1 MKVLVMMKCAVGH
14 DPEVQ
19 PWHDK
24 AAEINNLVYSK
35 LAGDYSRNL
44 RSTLLIGYSQAI
56 LQYHDAILVLQSH
69 RTLGSAARALHRPLV
84 EAVARALWIYVQR
97 DQDLEQV
104 EKQDYRYPSFKCMM
118 KYLDQRFESEK
129 LFATLS
135 DDWKYLCGLTHT
147 GMEQITQQFDDQGH
161 ARPVYDPAQ
170 VINSIQSATAVL
182 VIYAVPMVHYFE
194 KPDAAGEINAAYQS
208 LFRCSEW
215 RL

>member
-84 EAVARALWIYVQR
+84 EAVARAYGFMCKEIRIWNR
-97 DQDLEQV
+97 
-104 EKQDYRYPSFKCMM
+104 
-118 KYLDQRFESEK
+118 
-129 LFATLS
+129 
-135 DDWKYLCGLTHT
+135 WKSRTTDTH
-147 GMEQITQQFDDQGH
+147 H
-161 ARPVYDPAQ
+161 
-170 VINSIQSATAVL
+170 SSA
-182 VIYAVPMVHYFE
+182 
-194 KPDAAGEINAAYQS
+194 
-208 LFRCSEW
+208 
-215 RL
+215 